1 MKGNLYLI
9 PVSLGENKLNNILPE
24 KNFKIINEITH
35 YIVENIRSARRFL
48 VKAGIKHKI
57 DDLTFY
63 EINKHSKP
71 DEYHK
76 YLSAAL
82 NGENIGVISEAGCPG
97 IADPGADIVA
107 IAHQKNIRIIPLVGP
122 SSIFL
127 ALMASGMNGQN
138 FAFKGYLPIKKPQR
152 IKQLK
157 ADELRSAN
165 ENQTQ
170 IYIEAPYRNKPLL
183 EDMLN
188 NLKPSTKLC
197 IAADVT
203 LKSEFIKTKSIKD
216 WKKSI
221 PEINKKPAIFVLH
234 SEK

>member
-9 PVSLGENKLNNILPE
+9 PVSLGDIKLNKVLPE
-24 KNFKIINEITH
+24 KNFEILNEISH

-48 VKAGIKHKI
+48 VKAKIKTKI

-63 EINKHSKP
+63 EISKHSKQS
-71 DEYHK
+71 EYHK
-76 YLSAAL
+76 YLDAAL
-82 NGENIGVISEAGCPG
+82 KGKNIGVISEAGCPG

-107 IAHQKNIRIIPLVGP
+107 IAHEKNIKVIPLIGP

-157 ADELRSAN
+157 ADELRSRN

-170 IYIEAPYRNKPLL
+170 IYIEAPYRNKALL
-183 EDMLN
+183 SDILEI
-188 NLKPSTKLC
+188 LKPSTKLC
-197 IAADVT
+197 IAIDIT
-203 LKSEFIKTKSIKD
+203 LESEFIKTKSIND

-221 PEINKKPAIFVLH
+221 PEINKKPAIFIIQAN
-234 SEK
+234 